1 MIRRPP
7 RSTRTDTLFPY
18 TTLFR
23 SAYGGSQ
30 KATRFSPLAQI
41 SRNNVA
47 QLQEVWRYHTGDL
60 PKKRWGAETT
70 PLKIGDSVYL
80 CTPHNILISL
90 DARTGKQR
98 WRYDPKVAD
107 SAIPYTAACRG
118 VSYYVMPPQNDGAIA
133 TSEETWTADAT
144 LHTDYQGTAL
154 APHVASPSSRPCAP
168 RLIPGTPQ

>member
-1 MIRRPP
+1 MRICDW
-7 RSTRTDTLFPY
+7 SSDVCSSDLADQAAGDDWA
-18 TTLFR
+18 
-23 SAYGGSQ
+23 AYGGSQ

-98 WRYDPKVAD
+98 WRYAPKVAD
-107 SAIPYTAACRG
+107 SGLPDQAR
-118 VSYYVMPPQNDGAIA
+118 
-133 TSEETWTADAT
+133 SEERRVGEGCVST
-144 LHTDYQGTAL
+144 
-154 APHVASPSSRPCAP
+154 
-168 RLIPGTPQ
+168 